1 MLRGGGVHGM
11 NRWLQ
16 AWVLPLFIAF
26 FQRLIVSVV
35 GGREGG
41 GGGGGRVGG
50 RGEGEPAG

>member
-1 MLRGGGVHGM
+1 M